1 MRFRLHKLI
10 FAPVGTRQVEQLD
23 RGPTWLDDE
32 LHVSY
37 LRGEIT
43 FTRTNDRVLV
53 EGVIETAIQA
63 QCARSLEMFELPL
76 RVPLED
82 VAFFLPGQYTPDPDR
97 RLRED
102 GRIDLTETLR
112 QHIIMAT
119 PINPVSPAYRD
130 EAGLSQLI
138 DHQDADWLHVK
149 WASEDRANGE

>member
-23 RGPTWLDDE
+23 RGPTWLDDD

-53 EGVIETAIQA
+53 EGVIETAILA

-76 RVPLED
+76 TVPLED
-82 VAFFLPGQYTPDPDR
+82 VAFFLPGYRSPDPDR
-97 RLRED
+97 QLRED

-112 QHIIMAT
+112 EHIIVAM
-119 PINPVSPAYRD
+119 PMNPVSPAWRD
-130 EAGLSQLI
+130 EVGASQLI
-138 DHQDADWLHVK
+138 SSDDADWLHVK
-149 WASEDRANGE
+149 WASRDTAHRE

>member
-10 FAPVGTRQVEQLD
+10 FAPVGSRQVEHLD
-23 RGPTWLDDE
+23 RGPTWLDDD

-53 EGVIETAIQA
+53 EGVIETATQA

-76 RVPLED
+76 SVPLED
-82 VAFFLPGQYTPDPDR
+82 VAFFLPGEYTPDPDR

-112 QHIIMAT
+112 EHIIMAM
-119 PINPVSPAYRD
+119 PMNPVSPAYRD
-130 EAGLSQLI
+130 DAGVSQLI
-138 DHQDADWLHVK
+138 DREDADWLQVK
-149 WASEDRANGE
+149 WASEGRANGE